1 MKKQQKQLIILLVVL
16 VALAA
21 GFFGLKQYNQLQSE
35 KPEEDEDITVVN
47 LDRDSIVRFSYD
59 NEGETYAFEKEGDT
73 WYYTEDHSLTL
84 NQNRITAMLA
94 KVCPLTASQAI
105 ENVTDMTQYGLDQ
118 PAKTIQY
125 ETENESVILY
135 VGDYNSVAK
144 IHYLCKPS
152 ETTVYTVDGQSVN
165 IFDNTLEDLI
175 EEPDETEAVDEITSE
190 ATSTEG
196 NVDQAMSTEST
207 EVK

>member
-1 MKKQQKQLIILLVVL
+1 MKKQQKQFIILLVIL

-21 GFFGLKQYNQLQSE
+21 GFFGLKKYNQLQSE
-35 KPEEDEDITVVN
+35 KPEEDEDITVVS
-47 LDRDSIVRFSYD
+47 LDRDSIVRFAYD
-59 NEGETYAFEKEGDT
+59 NEGETYAFEKEGNT

-84 NQNRITAMLA
+84 NQNRITAMLM

-118 PAKTIQY
+118 PVKTIQY

-175 EEPDETEAVDEITSE
+175 EEPEETEA
-190 ATSTEG
+190 A
-196 NVDQAMSTEST
+196 TEST

>member
-21 GFFGLKQYNQLQSE
+21 GFFGLRQYNQLQSE
-35 KPEEDEDITVVN
+35 KPEEEEEITVAN
-47 LDRDSIVRFSYD
+47 LDRDSIIRFSYD
-59 NEGETYAFEKEGDT
+59 YEGETYIFEKEGDT
-73 WYYTEDHSLTL
+73 WYYTEDHSLNL

-118 PAKTIQY
+118 SAKTIQF
-125 ETENESVILY
+125 ETENESVIFY
-135 VGDYNSVAK
+135 VGDYNSVSK

-165 IFDNTLEDLI
+165 IFDYALEDLI
-175 EEPDETEAVDEITSE
+175 EEPEETETA
-190 ATSTEG
+190 
-196 NVDQAMSTEST
+196 T